1 MLTSSCSTSPSS
13 MFNNNKITGTA
24 VLLLAAVVCAMMMLS
39 IVDSGIFQLAEARP
53 TCDSCLATG
62 YPYFCKASI
71 TSHICF
77 TKAGDAQC
85 DHLSCVCCK
94 AELLGGCSVCELTDE
109 DDGEEVL
116 EQTDNWQSHEM
127 RKKMEDDLK
136 NFHAD
141 RDRDLALEAERK
153 KKQKQVDEDAA
164 IAKKKEEEAAAATD
178 KNTNSGVDGDAVD
191 EGESK
196 PVDTPTPTTTADV
209 DGDVVSEDL

>member
-1 MLTSSCSTSPSS
+1 MLTSSCSSSPSS
-13 MFNNNKITGTA
+13 MLNNNKITGTV
-24 VLLLAAVVCAMMMLS
+24 VLLLSAVVCAMMLIM
-39 IVDSGIFQLAEARP
+39 DSGLCQVAEARP

-164 IAKKKEEEAAAATD
+164 IAKKKEQEAAATTTD
-178 KNTNSGVDGDAVD
+178 KNTNNGVDD
-191 EGESK
+191 GESK

>member
-1 MLTSSCSTSPSS
+1 MLTSSTTVAK
-13 MFNNNKITGTA
+13 KITTCCCVA
-24 VLLLAAVVCAMMMLS
+24 MVVVVTMMT
-39 IVDSGIFQLAEARP
+39 VAEARP
-53 TCDSCLATG
+53 TCESCLATG

-94 AELLGGCSVCELTDE
+94 AELLGGCSVCEETDE

-136 NFHAD
+136 TFHSE

-153 KKQKQVDEDAA
+153 KKQKQVDDDAA
-164 IAKKKEEEAAAATD
+164 AAKKKEEETAAA
-178 KNTNSGVDGDAVD
+178 
-191 EGESK
+191 
-196 PVDTPTPTTTADV
+196 TPTTTTTTTCLLYTSDAADEEDSV
-209 DGDVVSEDL
+209 DLGGRRIIKKTKTHTFR